1 MAKFNQENLSYRFL
15 TSFLFIPF
23 FLVIFNYGSY
33 PYLFL
38 MLGIIAIMAYE
49 FFYLLRE
56 KGLNPYL
63 RTGIFASVLLGFIMN
78 YSSALFTYFLIT
90 LLLMFISIFEL
101 KRNDPAKSIVY
112 MSVTTFG
119 VLYTGWLGGHMIL
132 LGSESY
138 NILNSP
144 KLIYLSFLMIW
155 MADTGAF
162 FVGSKFGK
170 HKIIPKISP
179 SKSYEG
185 LLGGFIFSLISGFIF
200 SLIFFKELNMVDV
213 IVFSLISSLGGL
225 AGDLVESAMKRDAK
239 LKDVSSFLP
248 GHGGVLDRFDSIL
261 FALPLFYYYFIF
273 VIKSR
278 LL

>member
-1 MAKFNQENLSYRFL
+1 MEKSKQDNLSYRLL
-15 TSFLFIPF
+15 TSFLFVPF
-23 FLVIFNYGSY
+23 FLVIFNYGSF

-38 MLGIIAIMAYE
+38 MLGIIGIMSYE

-63 RTGIFASVLLGFIMN
+63 RTGIFASIVLGLIMN

-90 LLLMFISIFEL
+90 LLLLFISVVEL
-101 KRNDPAKSIVY
+101 RRNDPTKSIVY

-132 LGSESY
+132 IGKTSY
-138 NILNSP
+138 NLLNSP
-144 KLIYLSFLMIW
+144 KLIYLAFLMIW

-162 FVGSKFGK
+162 FIGSRFGK

-185 LLGGFIFSLISGFIF
+185 LVGGFIFSFVSGFLF
-200 SLIFFKELNMVDV
+200 SLFFFRELNILD
-213 IVFSLISSLGGL
+213 IFILSLISTFAGL
-225 AGDLVESAMKRDAK
+225 AGDLVESAMKRDAQ

-261 FALPLFYYYFIF
+261 FALPLFYYYFIL

-278 LL
+278 IV

>member
-1 MAKFNQENLSYRFL
+1 LEKSKQDNLSYRLL
-15 TSFLFIPF
+15 TSFLFVPF
-23 FLVIFNYGSY
+23 FLVIFNYGSF

-38 MLGIIAIMAYE
+38 MLGIIGIMSYE

-63 RTGIFASVLLGFIMN
+63 RTGIFASIVLGLIMN

-90 LLLMFISIFEL
+90 LLLLFISVVEL
-101 KRNDPAKSIVY
+101 RRNDPTKSIIY

-132 LGSESY
+132 IGKTSY
-138 NILNSP
+138 NLLNSP
-144 KLIYLSFLMIW
+144 KLIYLAFLMIW

-162 FVGSKFGK
+162 FIGSRFGK

-185 LLGGFIFSLISGFIF
+185 LVGGFIFSFVSGFLF
-200 SLIFFKELNMVDV
+200 SLFFFRELNILDNF
-213 IVFSLISSLGGL
+213 ILSLISTFAGL
-225 AGDLVESAMKRDAK
+225 AGDLVESAMKRDAQ

-261 FALPLFYYYFIF
+261 FALPLFYYYFIL

-278 LL
+278 IV